1 MLAKLKPHFDFTKQM
16 DRSVWAITTV
26 GVHAVCRLGE
36 LAPSTFAEPFYP
48 RRKDYRLLDQDGI
61 RASEILLHRSKMDK
75 LFKGV
80 WVTVPHNGI
89 ATSAHEALLD
99 AFASK
104 APGRI
109 RTMGEHPLFP
119 DSFNRPVLKA
129 YVIKRLREI
138 LPLEGYDPEEYSG
151 HSIRIGGC
159 QSLFDVE
166 VDLRN
171 IACAGRWVKGSQA
184 IRLYRT
190 VTLEARSEWARRAT
204 APPAAPRTLD
214 LNELKAAAK
223 QAACSAGD
231 DESQTES
238 GDSSSDVSE

>member
-1 MLAKLKPHFDFTKQM
+1 M
-16 DRSVWAITTV
+16 
-26 GVHAVCRLGE
+26 HAVCRLGE
-36 LAPSTFAEPFYP
+36 LAPSPFAEPFYP

-61 RASEILLHRSKMDK
+61 HASEILLHRSKMDK

-109 RTMGEHPLFP
+109 RTMDEHPLFP

-184 IRLYRT
+184 IRLYPHRHPGGPLR
-190 VTLEARSEWARRAT
+190 VG
-204 APPAAPRTLD
+204 
-214 LNELKAAAK
+214 
-223 QAACSAGD
+223 QAGD
-231 DESQTES
+231 RPT
-238 GDSSSDVSE
+238 GGAPHPGP